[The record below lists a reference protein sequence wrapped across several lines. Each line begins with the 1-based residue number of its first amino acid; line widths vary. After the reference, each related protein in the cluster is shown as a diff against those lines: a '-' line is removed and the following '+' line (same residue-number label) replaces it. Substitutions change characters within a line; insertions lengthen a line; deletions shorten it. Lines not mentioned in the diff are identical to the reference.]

1 MVDVRD
7 DGKIS
12 NVLRIHCQFERK
24 NLCTDELL
32 TASILV
38 YAVEQ
43 CLVMA
48 DSSLDIELGAMQEI
62 ATILHRLDQP
72 TRARALRWI
81 LERFH
86 TDAAFV
92 PTGAPVMPPSA
103 GTALRGAPPKSETND
118 DTLSVDK
125 LDEFFHG
132 DEPEA
137 APRSP
142 EREAQRVAGL
152 TPEFVA
158 GLQDL
163 SDLWNEPNRG
173 PSVTPGPKPIL
184 PIAS

>member
-1 MVDVRD
+1 M
-7 DGKIS
+7 IA
-12 NVLRIHCQFERK
+12 ERNR
-24 NLCTDELL
+24 NLLL

-48 DSSLDIELGAMQEI
+48 DDSLDIELGSMQEI

-72 TRARALRWI
+72 ARARVLRWI

-92 PTGAPVMPPSA
+92 GTGAPSLSPSA
-103 GTALRGAPPKSETND
+103 GTARPGVPPKSEPHD
-118 DTLSVDK
+118 DTLSVDR
-125 LDEFFHG
+125 LDEFFDG
-132 DEPEA
+132 DALDA

-142 EREAQRVAGL
+142 DREARRVAGL
-152 TPEFVA
+152 APEFVA
-158 GLQDL
+158 GSQDL
-163 SDLWNEPNRG
+163 ADLWNEPDRS
-173 PSVTPGPKPIL
+173 PAVTPGPKPIL